1 MINVEH
7 SNLVIAVGLSSRVEY
22 AFLALMELADNYN
35 TQKPLNI
42 SEIAERHSL
51 PERYLEQILSALRKE
66 GIIQSMRGA
75 KGGYVLIEK
84 PWKITLH
91 SCIAIIDGEEKSK
104 ELEGF
109 DSSSVDKSII
119 YGICKQA
126 NQASQDVF
134 KSFTIQDLCQQRDT
148 YKQKGN
154 MYYI

>member
-1 MINVEH
+1 M
-7 SNLVIAVGLSSRVEY
+7 GLSSRVEY

-35 TQKPLNI
+35 TQNPLKI
-42 SEIAERHSL
+42 SEIAERHSM

-75 KGGYVLIEK
+75 KGGYVLVQE

-91 SCIAIIDGEEKSK
+91 SCITIVDGEENSK
-104 ELEGF
+104 EIESS
-109 DSSSVDKSII
+109 DSSNIEKSVI
-119 YGICKQA
+119 YEIWEQA
-126 NQASQDVF
+126 HQASQGVF

-148 YKQKGN
+148 YRQNGT